1 MSRRALNILHTLL
14 VIPGNIPRQ
23 LLKVTEVWGALPC
36 LTSPSSSPFPLQA
49 PTCARDVQAGWC
61 RWERLC
67 GRMQSSSCA
76 SRWSLRER
84 PRCRPLPAPPRA
96 PCFQRCSPQTR
107 TPGRRPTSWGPGCAP
122 LWERTPTDTEYTW
135 KTVMG
140 WTTVRS
146 PDSCLF
152 KQRALWC
159 LRDEGMI
166 NVYDYLGLQVLI
178 FSLNHKLSF

>member
-36 LTSPSSSPFPLQA
+36 LTYPSSSPFPLQA
-49 PTCARDVQAGWC
+49 PTCARDAQAGWC

-76 SRWSLRER
+76 SRRSLRER
-84 PRCRPLPAPPRA
+84 PRCRPLPALPRA

-107 TPGRRPTSWGPGCAP
+107 TPGRRLTSWGPGCAP

-140 WTTVRS
+140 WTSKEPRLQFV
-146 PDSCLF
+146 LF
-152 KQRALWC
+152 
-159 LRDEGMI
+159 
-166 NVYDYLGLQVLI
+166 V
-178 FSLNHKLSF
+178 